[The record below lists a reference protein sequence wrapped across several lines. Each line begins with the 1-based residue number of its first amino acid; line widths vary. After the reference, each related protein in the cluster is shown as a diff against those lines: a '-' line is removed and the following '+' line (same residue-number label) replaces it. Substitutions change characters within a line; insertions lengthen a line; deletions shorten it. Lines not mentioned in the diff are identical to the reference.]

1 MTSQES
7 APGATAGGT
16 VVLRRLNRAAVLD
29 ALRRAAPNPLRITEL
44 TQRTG
49 LARPTVS
56 LVVADLVEE
65 GLLTQLAPGAGRRMG
80 RPATRVALNG
90 GVAHVLGLDVGP
102 HSVAAAIADL
112 TGRQL
117 ALVRRSVRAPRAA
130 ALLEAVDQA
139 ARQALATAELVPE
152 KIVAVAAGS
161 PGVLDRATGRTRLV
175 PSVEGWEHID
185 LAQHL
190 ANTFSCPIELDND
203 ANLAALAIER
213 TRGEGGTLLAI
224 QWGDRIGA
232 GVVIGHQLLRGHAA
246 AAGEIGYISVD
257 PGGDAAEQDGL
268 GPLERRIGTA
278 AIGRR
283 AWSLARSHPESLL
296 AAQLADGDDPAAATF
311 AAAAAGE
318 PLAGALV
325 DDVAGI
331 FARAVAPIVLALD
344 PDTVVV
350 GGGIARAG
358 QGLRVA
364 IARKLAP
371 LVLFPPAVE
380 LSTLAENAV
389 VTGAVQI
396 ALQEAWH
403 HQLGTTTPA

>member
-1 MTSQES
+1 MTSQDS

-29 ALRRAAPNPLRITEL
+29 ALRQAAPDALRITEL

-90 GVAHVLGLDVGP
+90 GVAQVLGLDVGP

-117 ALVRRSVRAPRAA
+117 ALVRRSVRAPHSA
-130 ALLEAVDQA
+130 ALLDAVDQA
-139 ARQALATAELVPE
+139 ARQALAAAGLPAG
-152 KIVAVAAGS
+152 KIVAVGAGA
-161 PGVLDRATGRTRLV
+161 PGVLDHGTGRTRLV
-175 PSVEGWEHID
+175 PSVEGWERID
-185 LAQHL
+185 LHQHL
-190 ANTFSCPIELDND
+190 EQTFACPIRIDND
-203 ANLAALAIER
+203 ANLAALAIEHS
-213 TRGEGGTLLAI
+213 RGEGGTLLAV
-224 QWGDRIGA
+224 QWGDRVGA
-232 GVVIGHQLLRGHAA
+232 GIVIGHQLLRGHAA
-246 AAGEIGYISVD
+246 AAGEIGYIAVE
-257 PGGDAAEQDGL
+257 PRGDATERHGL

-283 AWSLARSHPESLL
+283 AWHLARRHPESLL
-296 AAQLADGDDPAAATF
+296 AAHLADGDDPAAAAFT
-311 AAAAAGE
+311 AAAAGE
-318 PLAGALV
+318 PLAAALV
-325 DDVAGI
+325 DEVAGI
-331 FARAVAPIVLALD
+331 FARAIAPVVLALD

-358 QGLRVA
+358 EGLRVA
-364 IARKLAP
+364 IARNLAP
-371 LVLFPPAVE
+371 LVLFPPVVE

-396 ALQEAWH
+396 ALQEAWRD
-403 HQLGTTTPA
+403 QLGA